1 MRIIRETWVLF
12 IHYEKLLI
20 RNPFWILAALFQPIC
35 YLYLFA
41 PLLKN
46 VAGVTGGTNVS
57 SINMF
62 TPGLLVMVSLFGV
75 MFVGFSMIDYLRS
88 GVIERL
94 RVTTA
99 SRLALLLGLVIRDV
113 CTLIAQTNI
122 VILLALPLGL
132 SISPLGMIL
141 TLLIMI
147 LIGLCMSPVSYALA
161 LTVKSEDAL
170 GPILN
175 FFSQPLL
182 LLSGV
187 LLPLTLAPAW
197 LKNVSMF
204 NPLKY
209 VVDASRAIF
218 NGDISNAVVWQAY
231 VLLGVLVVIS
241 FWWSLSCMKKATE

>member
-1 MRIIRETWVLF
+1 MKTLRETGVLF
-12 IHYEKLLI
+12 IHYEKLLV
-20 RNPFWILAALFQPIC
+20 RNPFWLLAALFQPIC

-46 VAGVTGGTNVS
+46 LTMGAGSGSVS
-57 SINMF
+57 SINQF

-75 MFVGFSMIDYLRS
+75 MFVGFGMIDYLRG

-99 SRLALLLGLVIRDV
+99 SRLALLLGLVTRDV
-113 CTLIAQTNI
+113 VTLVVQSII

-132 SISPLGMIL
+132 TISPLGVALTIVMMI
-141 TLLIMI
+141 M
-147 LIGLCMSPVSYALA
+147 IGLCMSPVSYALA

-175 FFSQPLL
+175 FFSQPML

-197 LKNVSMF
+197 LKNVSSF

-218 NGDISNAVVWQAY
+218 NGDISNAVVWHGF
-231 VLLGVLVVIS
+231 VLLAVLVVLS

>member
-1 MRIIRETWVLF
+1 MKTIKETWVLF

-20 RNPFWILAALFQPIC
+20 RNPFWLLAALFQPIC

-46 VAGVTGGTNVS
+46 IVGSGIVS

-75 MFVGFSMIDYLRS
+75 MFVGFGMIDYLRS

-99 SRLALLLGLVIRDV
+99 SRLALLLGLVARDV
-113 CTLIAQTNI
+113 VTLLFQTII

-132 SISPLGMIL
+132 AIMPLGVIL
-141 TLLIMI
+141 TLFMMV

-187 LLPLTLAPAW
+187 LLPLTLAPLW
-197 LKNVSMF
+197 LRNISLL

-218 NGDISNAVVWQAY
+218 NGDISNNVVWQAFIM
-231 VLLGVLVVIS
+231 LGILVILS

>member
-1 MRIIRETWVLF
+1 MKTLKESGILF
-12 IHYEKLLI
+12 LHYEKMLL
-20 RNPFWILAALFQPIC
+20 RNPAWVLAALFQPVC

-41 PLLKN
+41 PLLQK
-46 VAGVTGGTNVS
+46 VTGVS
-57 SINMF
+57 SGGVSAINQF

-75 MFVGFSMIDYLRS
+75 MFVGFGMIDYLRE

-99 SRLALLLGLVIRDV
+99 SRVSLLLGMVLRDVVTLLVQTVLVIV
-113 CTLIAQTNI
+113 
-122 VILLALPLGL
+122 LALPLGL
-132 SISPLGMIL
+132 SISLVGLLLTIL
-141 TLLIMI
+141 MMV
-147 LIGLCMSPVSYALA
+147 LIGLCMAPVSYALA

-187 LLPLTLAPAW
+187 LLPLTFAPVW
-197 LKNVSMF
+197 LQNVSKF
-204 NPLKY
+204 NPIKY

-218 NGDISNAVVWQAY
+218 NGDMGNASVWQGFTMLAI
-231 VLLGVLVVIS
+231 LVVLS
-241 FWWSLSCMKKATE
+241 FWWALRCMKRAAA

>member
-1 MRIIRETWVLF
+1 MKTLRETWILF
-12 IHYEKLLI
+12 IHYEKLLV
-20 RNPFWILAALFQPIC
+20 RNPYWLLAALFQPIC

-46 VAGVTGGTNVS
+46 VIGQAGSVS

-75 MFVGFSMIDYLRS
+75 MFVGFGMIEYLRG

-99 SRLALLLGLVIRDV
+99 SRLALLLGLVMRDV
-113 CTLIAQTNI
+113 VTLLVQTLI

-132 SISPLGMIL
+132 TISPLGMVL
-141 TLLIMI
+141 TAVMMVM
-147 LIGLCMSPVSYALA
+147 IGLCMSPLSYALA

-175 FFSQPLL
+175 FFSQPML

-187 LLPLTLAPAW
+187 LLPLTLAPVW
-197 LKNVSMF
+197 LKNVSSF

-209 VVDASRAIF
+209 VVDASRDIF
-218 NGDISNAVVWQAY
+218 NGQFSNAAVWHGF
-231 VLLGVLVVIS
+231 VLLGVFVVLS
-241 FWWSLSCMKKATE
+241 FWWSLSCMQKATE

>member
-1 MRIIRETWVLF
+1 MKTIKETWVLF
-12 IHYEKLLI
+12 IHYEKLLV
-20 RNPFWILAALFQPIC
+20 RNPFWLLAALFQPIC

-46 VAGVTGGTNVS
+46 ITSQNGSGSVS
-57 SINMF
+57 SINLF

-75 MFVGFSMIDYLRS
+75 MFVGFGMIDYLRE

-99 SRLALLLGLVIRDV
+99 SRLALLLGLVMRDV
-113 CTLIAQTNI
+113 VTLLVQTLI

-132 SISPLGMIL
+132 TISPLGMLL
-141 TLLIMI
+141 TAAMMIMI
-147 LIGLCMSPVSYALA
+147 GCCMSPVSYALA
-161 LTVKSEDAL
+161 LIVKSEDAL

-175 FFSQPLL
+175 FFTQPML

-187 LLPLTLAPAW
+187 LLPLTLAPVW
-197 LKNVSMF
+197 LKNVSSF

-209 VVDASRAIF
+209 VVDASRDIF
-218 NGDISNAVVWQAY
+218 NGKLSSPTVWHGF
-231 VLLGVLVVIS
+231 VLLAVLVVLS
-241 FWWSLSCMKKATE
+241 FWWSLNCMKKATE